1 MKELRLLVEQ
11 LQKQLKEV
19 LHINQQQANTIL
31 ELQEALAES
40 QEQVNYLQR
49 LVFGKKKDKIAK
61 GQMNLFEVK
70 ETTPPI

>member
-1 MKELRLLVEQ
+1 MEELRLFNEQ

-49 LVFGKKKDKIAK
+49 LVFGKKRIKLPK
-61 GQMNLFEVK
+61 GK
-70 ETTPPI
+70 

>member
-1 MKELRLLVEQ
+1 MEELRLLVEQ

-40 QEQVNYLQR
+40 Q
-49 LVFGKKKDKIAK
+49 
-61 GQMNLFEVK
+61 
-70 ETTPPI
+70 

>member
-1 MKELRLLVEQ
+1 MEELRLFNEQ

-19 LHINQQQANTIL
+19 LQINQQQANTIL

-49 LVFGKKKDKIAK
+49 LVFGKKRIKLPK
-61 GQMNLFEVK
+61 VK
-70 ETTPPI
+70 

>member
-1 MKELRLLVEQ
+1 MEELRLLVEQ

-31 ELQEALAES
+31 ELQEALAEA

-49 LVFGKKKDKIAK
+49 LVFGKKRIKLPK
-61 GQMNLFEVK
+61 GK
-70 ETTPPI
+70 

>member
-1 MKELRLLVEQ
+1 MEELRLLVEQ

-31 ELQEALAES
+31 ELQEALTEA

-49 LVFGKKKDKIAK
+49 LVFGKKRIKLPK
-61 GQMNLFEVK
+61 GK
-70 ETTPPI
+70 

>member
-1 MKELRLLVEQ
+1 MEELRLLVEQ

-19 LHINQQQANTIL
+19 LHINQQQTNTIL

-49 LVFGKKKDKIAK
+49 LVFGKKRIKLPK
-61 GQMNLFEVK
+61 GK
-70 ETTPPI
+70 

>member
-1 MKELRLLVEQ
+1 MEELRLLVEQ
-11 LQKQLKEV
+11 LQKQLKEI

-49 LVFGKKKDKIAK
+49 LVFGKKRIKLPK
-61 GQMNLFEVK
+61 GK
-70 ETTPPI
+70 

>member
-1 MKELRLLVEQ
+1 MEELRLLVEQ

-49 LVFGKKKDKIAK
+49 LVFGKKKIKFFLHNYI
-61 GQMNLFEVK
+61 
-70 ETTPPI
+70 

>member
-49 LVFGKKKDKIAK
+49 LVFGKKRIKLPK
-61 GQMNLFEVK
+61 GK
-70 ETTPPI
+70 